1 MERVLRRPEV
11 QRLTGLGR
19 STIYC
24 WMSRGRFPRP
34 VRLGERLVGW
44 RESDLRDW
52 LAARAPKVSE

>member
-11 QRLTGLGR
+11 QRLTGLAR
-19 STIYC
+19 STIYS
-24 WMSRGRFPRP
+24 WISRGLFPKP